1 MYIEIILWKC
11 YNNRRLLFLF
21 IMKVSA
27 FMSVIRSIN
36 HLFNSYLS

>member
-21 IMKVSA
+21 IMKVRLIGQK
-27 FMSVIRSIN
+27 VCVKTLITLDI
-36 HLFNSYLS
+36 Y